1 MEITGLQF
9 FTLAAIGIAV
19 VVYLI
24 WRSEVVGRMTQG
36 AKDWE
41 DEEKAMHDERDR
53 RRMVHEADSK
63 PVSMEPFC
71 GEGKK
76 P

>member
-9 FTLAAIGIAV
+9 FTLAAIGIAF

-24 WRSEVVGRMTQG
+24 WRSEVVERMRQG

-41 DEEKAMHDERDR
+41 DEEQAMHDERER
-53 RRMVHEADSK
+53 RRMVHEADSR

-71 GEGKK
+71 GEGEK

>member
-19 VVYLI
+19 VVHLI
-24 WRSEVVGRMTQG
+24 WRSEVVERMRQG

-41 DEEKAMHDERDR
+41 DEEKAEHDERER
-53 RRMVHEADSK
+53 HRMVHEVDSR
-63 PVSMEPFC
+63 PASMEPFC
-71 GEGKK
+71 GGGKK

>member
-1 MEITGLQF
+1 MNN
-9 FTLAAIGIAV
+9 TLTGIALFAIIAV
-19 VVYLI
+19 LVAYLI
-24 WRSEVVGRMTQG
+24 SRSKSVDRITRDAQQREDEAKA
-36 AKDWE
+36 AKDE
-41 DEEKAMHDERDR
+41 AER
-53 RRMVHEADSK
+53 RRMAHEVDSK